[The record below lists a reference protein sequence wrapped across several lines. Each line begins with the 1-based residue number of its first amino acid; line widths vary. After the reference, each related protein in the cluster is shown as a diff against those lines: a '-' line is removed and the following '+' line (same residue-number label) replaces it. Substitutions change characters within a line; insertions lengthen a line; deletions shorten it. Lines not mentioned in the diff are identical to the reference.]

1 MDTSLHIA
9 LCDSN
14 PGDRR
19 HMERLLERESD
30 KRINT
35 TGGFYVDTFGSIEA
49 ILKAALVYDVYFIDS
64 DIPLSDSYT
73 IALAIRKKGII
84 TPIVFCSSNV
94 DYRTYEPLENT
105 LFIDKPIDT
114 GELAGLLDGI
124 IEKKKEEFIPTI
136 ELRSNYEAYYVTE
149 PDVLYFEGGGYSL
162 TVYFKDGSSRQATT
176 TLEILRED
184 LSNYDSFFWVNKKT
198 ILNVR
203 YIESFHF
210 YGVIMTNGK
219 RIKVARSVMKALKN
233 RKAALGC

>member
-1 MDTSLHIA
+1 
-9 LCDSN
+9 
-14 PGDRR
+14 
-19 HMERLLERESD
+19 MERLLERESD

-73 IALAIRKKGII
+73 IALAIRKKGILS
-84 TPIVFCSSNV
+84 PIVFCISNV

-114 GELAGLLDGI
+114 TELAALLDSI

-149 PDVLYFEGGGYSL
+149 SDVLYFEGGGYSL

-203 YIESFHF
+203 YITGFNF
-210 YGVIMTNGK
+210 FGVTMSNGK
-219 RIKVARSVMKALKN
+219 KIRVARSVMKALKN
-233 RKAALGC
+233 RKAALGY

>member
-1 MDTSLHIA
+1 M
-9 LCDSN
+9 
-14 PGDRR
+14 
-19 HMERLLERESD
+19 
-30 KRINT
+30 
-35 TGGFYVDTFGSIEA
+35 
-49 ILKAALVYDVYFIDS
+49 
-64 DIPLSDSYT
+64 
-73 IALAIRKKGII
+73 
-84 TPIVFCSSNV
+84 

-114 GELAGLLDGI
+114 TELAALLDSI

-149 PDVLYFEGGGYSL
+149 SDVLYFEGGGYSL

-203 YIESFHF
+203 YITGFNF
-210 YGVIMTNGK
+210 FGVTMSNGK
-219 RIKVARSVMKALKN
+219 KIRVARSVMKALKN
-233 RKAALGC
+233 RKAALGY